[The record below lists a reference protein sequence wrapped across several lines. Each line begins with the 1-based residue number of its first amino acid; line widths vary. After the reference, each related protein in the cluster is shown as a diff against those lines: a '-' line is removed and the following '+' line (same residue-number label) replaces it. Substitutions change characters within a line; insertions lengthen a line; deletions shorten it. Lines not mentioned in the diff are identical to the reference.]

1 MTGCSHMP
9 LVGLVVFEA
18 RLQRGNRFQLP
29 KLIRW
34 RYKLESKQALKVTV
48 HAVHFFGSYVTFYA
62 RMDKSG
68 RMTIPR
74 LARDE
79 LVNRE
84 EDRKRLTGA
93 VLEVRL
99 EPA

>member
-1 MTGCSHMP
+1 M
-9 LVGLVVFEA
+9 
-18 RLQRGNRFQLP
+18 
-29 KLIRW
+29 
-34 RYKLESKQALKVTV
+34 
-48 HAVHFFGSYVTFYA
+48 HFFGSYVTFYA

-68 RMTIPR
+68 RITIPR

-99 EPA
+99 EHA